1 MSQWLKLVARNA
13 LRHRLRTS
21 LTVAGLVVAILS
33 FGVLQT
39 IVDAWYAGVDGAV
52 PSRLITRNALSFTL
66 PLPATY
72 EKRIRAV
79 DGVRRVSYM
88 NWFGGVYKDSKNFFP
103 QFAIEPASYL
113 ELHPEI
119 LVPDAVRDR
128 FLAERRA
135 AIVGRKLANRYG
147 FKPGDV
153 VQLRGTVFP
162 GDWDFVIAGIFDGRG
177 KSDTSQFF
185 FRWDY
190 LDETLRQ
197 RSPSQAGQVGF
208 FIVDAG
214 DFNHV
219 AQVSKAI
226 DALFRNSLAETLTE
240 TERAFQIGFVKQT
253 EAILISIRIVS
264 FVVIFIILAVMAN
277 TMAMTARER
286 LSEYATL
293 KALGFSP
300 GYVARLILGESL
312 VIALA
317 GGAIAIALTPPAA
330 ARIGEMT
337 DTLFPSL
344 VVSQR
349 AYRRRPPGGGV
360 IMPLLLAYSL
370 RNLRVRKLT
379 TLLTA
384 GGMALVVFVYAAVL
398 MLDSGLRQTLV
409 ATGDDTNVI
418 FVRRSAEVEIQSILD
433 REQARIIESQ
443 PEVMIGADGTPLVSK
458 ELVVLIA
465 LPKRGSEQVSNLVVR
480 GVGRAALDVRPQ
492 VHLAEGRM
500 FRPGSSEIVIGGA
513 LAGRFEGV
521 SLGSSIRF
529 AQREWQVVGRF
540 DAGGSGFDSEIWG
553 DSEQLMQAFRR
564 DAFSSVVVRLADR
577 KRFDALKA
585 RLEADPRLTVEAKR
599 ERIFYEEQSRLL
611 SGFIRII
618 GLALSVMFSLGAV
631 FGATITMYA
640 AVASRQK
647 EIGALRALG
656 FRRSSILWAFLAE
669 AMFLGITGWVIG
681 LSLASLMTLVRVT
694 TLNWTSLSE
703 LAFSF
708 VLTPTIVVQ
717 SLLFALA
724 MGFLGGFLP
733 AVRAARL
740 KIVDAL
746 RAA

>member
-1 MSQWLKLVARNA
+1 
-13 LRHRLRTS
+13 
-21 LTVAGLVVAILS
+21 
-33 FGVLQT
+33 
-39 IVDAWYAGVDGAV
+39 
-52 PSRLITRNALSFTL
+52 
-66 PLPATY
+66 
-72 EKRIRAV
+72 
-79 DGVRRVSYM
+79 
-88 NWFGGVYKDSKNFFP
+88 
-103 QFAIEPASYL
+103 
-113 ELHPEI
+113 
-119 LVPDAVRDR
+119 
-128 FLAERRA
+128 
-135 AIVGRKLANRYG
+135 
-147 FKPGDV
+147 
-153 VQLRGTVFP
+153 
-162 GDWDFVIAGIFDGRG
+162 
-177 KSDTSQFF
+177 
-185 FRWDY
+185 
-190 LDETLRQ
+190 
-197 RSPSQAGQVGF
+197 
-208 FIVDAG
+208 
-214 DFNHV
+214 
-219 AQVSKAI
+219 
-226 DALFRNSLAETLTE
+226 
-240 TERAFQIGFVKQT
+240 
-253 EAILISIRIVS
+253 
-264 FVVIFIILAVMAN
+264 
-277 TMAMTARER
+277 
-286 LSEYATL
+286 
-293 KALGFSP
+293 
-300 GYVARLILGESL
+300 
-312 VIALA
+312 
-317 GGAIAIALTPPAA
+317 
-330 ARIGEMT
+330 
-337 DTLFPSL
+337 
-344 VVSQR
+344 
-349 AYRRRPPGGGV
+349 
-360 IMPLLLAYSL
+360 MPLLLAYSL

-433 REQARIIESQ
+433 REQSRIIESQ

>member
-1 MSQWLKLVARNA
+1 
-13 LRHRLRTS
+13 
-21 LTVAGLVVAILS
+21 
-33 FGVLQT
+33 
-39 IVDAWYAGVDGAV
+39 
-52 PSRLITRNALSFTL
+52 
-66 PLPATY
+66 
-72 EKRIRAV
+72 
-79 DGVRRVSYM
+79 
-88 NWFGGVYKDSKNFFP
+88 
-103 QFAIEPASYL
+103 
-113 ELHPEI
+113 
-119 LVPDAVRDR
+119 
-128 FLAERRA
+128 
-135 AIVGRKLANRYG
+135 
-147 FKPGDV
+147 
-153 VQLRGTVFP
+153 
-162 GDWDFVIAGIFDGRG
+162 
-177 KSDTSQFF
+177 
-185 FRWDY
+185 
-190 LDETLRQ
+190 
-197 RSPSQAGQVGF
+197 
-208 FIVDAG
+208 
-214 DFNHV
+214 
-219 AQVSKAI
+219 
-226 DALFRNSLAETLTE
+226 
-240 TERAFQIGFVKQT
+240 
-253 EAILISIRIVS
+253 
-264 FVVIFIILAVMAN
+264 
-277 TMAMTARER
+277 
-286 LSEYATL
+286 
-293 KALGFSP
+293 
-300 GYVARLILGESL
+300 
-312 VIALA
+312 
-317 GGAIAIALTPPAA
+317 
-330 ARIGEMT
+330 
-337 DTLFPSL
+337 
-344 VVSQR
+344 
-349 AYRRRPPGGGV
+349 
-360 IMPLLLAYSL
+360 MPLLLAYSL

-681 LSLASLMTLVRVT
+681 LSLASLMMLVRVT